1 MSDYQCILVENHDDG
16 VSIFTINRPDRR
28 NALSAT
34 VVKELQQAFLAFDED
49 PTRRVA
55 VLTGAGNDAFSA
67 GADINEWP
75 ELWRAIPTVGFE
87 TDKPII
93 AAVSGWCVG
102 GALVMAMMTDLLVA
116 SESAKFSYPEAKLG
130 FTGGIISGLASRIPH
145 HAAME
150 VILLCR
156 TLEARRAYDLGF
168 ANEVVPVGEQVQAA
182 VRMAQDL
189 AKMSPRVLQ
198 TLKRFINNE
207 VLTRG
212 PSEQMARTMRQLK
225 AIEDSYDAKEG
236 MNAFKEKRASV
247 YLNK

>member
-49 PTRRVA
+49 PSRRVA
-55 VLTGAGNDAFSA
+55 VLAGAGNDAFSA
-67 GADINEWP
+67 GADVNEWP

-168 ANEVVPVGEQVQAA
+168 ANEIVPVGEHVQAA

-225 AIEDSYDAKEG
+225 DIEDSYDAKEG
-236 MNAFKEKRASV
+236 MTAFKEKRAPV